1 MTIIVGRFPKTRQK
15 DLKRQEAKGR
25 NVKALYEAK
34 MAERRIDTLETKL
47 KEVNKLNLTT
57 EEKALERDRLRQ
69 EIKKYKELRNQF
81 LQKNRGLIC
90 PLHIFPRLSF
100 YIIISA
106 WVSGS
111 LLLFS
116 SAKQQYPV

>member
-1 MTIIVGRFPKTRQK
+1 MFGIGGLKETRPYYDNNRRPLSENQTK

-25 NVKALYEAK
+25 SIKALYEAK

-81 LQKNRGLIC
+81 LQK
-90 PLHIFPRLSF
+90 
-100 YIIISA
+100 
-106 WVSGS
+106 
-111 LLLFS
+111 
-116 SAKQQYPV
+116 K